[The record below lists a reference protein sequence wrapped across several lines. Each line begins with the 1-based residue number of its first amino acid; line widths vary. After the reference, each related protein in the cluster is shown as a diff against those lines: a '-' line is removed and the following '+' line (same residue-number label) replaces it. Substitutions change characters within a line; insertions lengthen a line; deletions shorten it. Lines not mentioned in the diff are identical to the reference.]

1 MVDGE
6 LIQLLGQFFTVSRF
20 AESIQLGIILLQLGR
35 SCLQHLLL
43 VLQFVF
49 FFIDVFQQ
57 REGFFQILA
66 FSFF

>member
-6 LIQLLGQFFTVSRF
+6 LIQLLGQFVTVSRF

-35 SCLQHLLL
+35 SRLQHLLL